1 MDSSDIPRGLAA
13 GLSSEYKEKCAFG
26 SDIKSQ
32 CIIHLMPFFVLSVV
46 SVPIFSAIPV
56 TVFSVVVMSHHS
68 FMASATIPSM
78 VVPPKTAGTC
88 GKQDN
93 G

>member
-13 GLSSEYKEKCAFG
+13 GLSSEYKEKCAFE
-26 SDIKSQ
+26 SEIRPQS
-32 CIIHLMPFFVLSVV
+32 IIHLMPFFVLSVV
-46 SVPIFSAIPV
+46 SVPIFSAVPV

-88 GKQDN
+88 DKQDN

>member
-13 GLSSEYKEKCAFG
+13 GLSSNYYPFG

-32 CIIHLMPFFVLSVV
+32 CIIHLMPFFVLSAVA
-46 SVPIFSAIPV
+46 VPIFSAVPV
-56 TVFSVVVMSHHS
+56 TMFSAVVISHHS

-78 VVPPKTAGTC
+78 VVPPKTAGT
-88 GKQDN
+88 GDKQDN

>member
-13 GLSSEYKEKCAFG
+13 GLSSDYYAFD

-32 CIIHLMPFFVLSVV
+32 SIIHLMPFFVLSVV

-78 VVPPKTAGTC
+78 VVPPKTAGT
-88 GKQDN
+88 GDKQDN